1 MSGIHVKTYRVFERM
16 KLYEYVCT
24 LNLEDRI
31 FIHDIFK
38 NTSTFINDL
47 SRNYVSG

>member
-1 MSGIHVKTYRVFERM
+1 MSGIHVKTYRVFERI
-16 KLYEYVCT
+16 KSYEYVCT
-24 LNLEDRI
+24 LNLEDR
-31 FIHDIFK
+31 IHDIFK